1 MSKARTLADF
11 ISDGSEFADG
21 TISVAEVSG
30 AAPLASP
37 SFTGEVNTAGDIKF
51 ADSANALFG
60 SGADLRITHD
70 SQNSY
75 IRDTSTG
82 NLIIEASSELIL
94 RDYNTA
100 ENFLK
105 GTGNGS
111 VQLYYDGAEK
121 ISTQSDGAAI
131 TGKTTTDEL
140 DLNALAATISDTA
153 VDIFVYDTRKDSD
166 GGAWRKRTQH
176 TSWYNETL
184 NTATRG
190 SRKEFPAVAV
200 IVAETSKVTIYDG
213 DDPDLPMWMVFN
225 RQSQDSPIAA
235 YNLWWGAAG
244 SNPYPNAV
252 SCSALNG
259 QIFIAMHD
267 ANNAYASYNGVR
279 SVELIKDICVKHVTA
294 GNSGFVSVND
304 RNTYMYPIASSSLV
318 KSLVNG
324 NTNDVAMTVLP
335 NAPIDAA
342 TGLPVPTIAVATDGG
357 VSVIKDDGTVV
368 SDSTIDG
375 ITPYVGSV
383 AFWNNETLA
392 VQYGYASTDDF
403 TRIRTFSYPAMT
415 EQYQYR
421 ASQDYS
427 GFMGAAT
434 NWTESLTNKAAIGSE
449 YGLIALHRADDPSEV
464 TAANQMVAQ
473 VASDYNTGWMNGDI
487 KLATLS
493 DTDDTDVTGSE
504 LVTNGTFDTDTS
516 GWTAGTQG
524 NGTTL
529 SLSGNELV
537 IVSDSSTYG
546 EARQSITLE
555 ANTTYVFTVYIAYSS
570 QIYYTRYRL
579 EGTDFYQTL
588 LTDGSVTSLGWQTV
602 TFTTGSTVP
611 NDIELI
617 LSARNDVVNQRV
629 DNISIRKAEED
640 RSVNGNGL
648 QVIGSIT
655 KDPVA
660 TGADLVAYS
669 GFDND
674 SYLQQPV
681 NTDLHFGSSDYCFM
695 GWVKNSSS
703 TQTQAPWELSMGS
716 DGTGDPSILCYLS
729 GGDVTFYTRST
740 SSNWV
745 SLSTPF
751 STDVWHQ
758 IVMVYRNGIKH
769 LYLDGELKGTQA
781 HSGTFSSSDSF
792 FTVGYRGDGAGNP
805 CFFCDIS
812 LVRISATAP
821 SPEQIKKI
829 YEDEKVL
836 FQENAQ
842 ATLYGSSDAVTAL
855 AYDDS
860 TNLLHVGTSAG
871 RSVFQGLRRV
881 DNTTTAVGAAIS
893 ASNGLVADE

>member
-37 SFTGEVNTAGDIKF
+37 TFTGNVSVGDSVQIRLGDNDDLKLYHDGNHNQIVAANGNIHLTATGDDKDIILYSDDGSGGTTAYINADGSTGEVKLRHYGDLKLLTAADGVDITGDV
-51 ADSANALFG
+51 
-60 SGADLRITHD
+60 GAD
-70 SQNSY
+70 
-75 IRDTSTG
+75 
-82 NLIIEASSELIL
+82 
-94 RDYNTA
+94 TA
-100 ENFLK
+100 
-105 GTGNGS
+105 TI
-111 VQLYYDGAEK
+111 A
-121 ISTQSDGAAI
+121 
-131 TGKTTTDEL
+131 GKTTTDEL

-184 NTATRG
+184 NTSTRG

-200 IVAETSKVTIYDG
+200 IVAESTTITIYDG
-213 DDPDLPMWMVFN
+213 DDPDLPMWMVFSAN
-225 RQSQDSPIAA
+225 
-235 YNLWWGAAG
+235 G
-244 SNPYPNAV
+244 STYSGLRYQARATNA
-252 SCSALNG
+252 
-259 QIFIAMHD
+259 I
-267 ANNAYASYNGVR
+267 
-279 SVELIKDICVKHVTA
+279 TA
-294 GNSGFVSVND
+294 
-304 RNTYMYPIASSSLV
+304 
-318 KSLVNG
+318 VNG
-324 NTNDVAMTVLP
+324 ILYTANGTTDGVYYADFLKDHTWRIHTSNWYGPVAKTLAGRNEAIPTSEVPVQTRDGLVQFNANDIAVTVLP
-335 NAPIDAA
+335 NAPIDSA

-357 VSVIKDDGTVV
+357 ISVIKDDGTVV

-504 LVTNGTFDTDTS
+504 LVTNGDFSSAT
-516 GWTAGTQG
+516 GWTAQSGWSIDTGAGTASCDG
-524 NGTTL
+524 TNGAFLYQT
-529 SLSGNELV
+529 SGFP
-537 IVSDSSTYG
+537 
-546 EARQSITLE
+546 
-555 ANTTYVFTVYIAYSS
+555 ANTKITISFDITS
-570 QIYYTRYRL
+570 YTS
-579 EGTDFYQTL
+579 
-588 LTDGSVTSLGWQTV
+588 GSVRA
-602 TFTTGSTVP
+602 GSTGVAP
-611 NDIELI
+611 SSSFSSVGSHSVTYTTAANDPAGVEMYSINFVGTI
-617 LSARNDVVNQRV
+617 DNVSAR
-629 DNISIRKAEED
+629 IIEED

-648 QVIGSIT
+648 QVFGTVT
-655 KDPVA
+655 KNPVA
-660 TGADLVAYS
+660 TGADLVGYS
-669 GFDND
+669 GFG
-674 SYLQQPV
+674 SATYIEQPY
-681 NTDLHFGSSDYCFM
+681 NSDLDF
-695 GWVKNSSS
+695 
-703 TQTQAPWELSMGS
+703 
-716 DGTGDPSILCYLS
+716 GTGDFCYMSWVQFKTGNSYLLDRDATDGS
-729 GGDVTFYTRST
+729 GARTYINRTG
-740 SSNWV
+740 N
-745 SLSTPF
+745 
-751 STDVWHQ
+751 TDDLINFKGITLTGAYAIPDSVAAQWNHVVCIRQ
-758 IVMVYRNGIKH
+758 NGIIAIYWNGS
-769 LYLDGELKGTQA
+769 LYGT
-781 HSGTFSSSDSF
+781 GTNTEDLTNTSAVLGIGTRVTSRSVTTSAEAIALFR
-792 FTVGYRGDGAGNP
+792 V
-805 CFFCDIS
+805 
-812 LVRISATAP
+812 SATVP

-842 ATLYGSSDAVTAL
+842 ATLYGDSDAVTAL

-860 TNLLHVGTSAG
+860 TELLHVGTSEG

-881 DNTTTAVGAAIS
+881 DNTTTAVGATIS